1 MDKGDGAS
9 PSLSLFLCLLL
20 FAIYYISQSR
30 ALLNAHEGATERKS
44 RGFATSSSGM
54 TVEPKPRLWHRMRE
68 TLEN

>member
-20 FAIYYISQSR
+20 FAIYHISQSR
-30 ALLNAHEGATERKS
+30 ALLNAHEGRQRKS

>member
-30 ALLNAHEGATERKS
+30 ALLNAHEGATEKVTWVRNLVVGNDG
-44 RGFATSSSGM
+44 RT
-54 TVEPKPRLWHRMRE
+54 E
-68 TLEN
+68 TKTLA